1 MKRILTAVLA
11 AVVMISAVTG
21 VTVLTGRFKN
31 SVVPVAHAIPLNAS
45 ISLPSASSKLE
56 NAAGPAMTSGAAL
69 AAVVTPATPEAV
81 ETAVATIQRKA
92 EEKAAAEAKAKAEAE
107 AKAKAE
113 AEAKAKA
120 ASQLMATTNS
130 GKSLGSGVING
141 SDVRLRSDAST
152 SSSILATLSKGA
164 SVTVLAESGSWYA
177 VSYNGT
183 AGYVAQQYV
192 TLGDSLPA
200 DTGSADTSADTSTD
214 TDSSTGSTDTS
225 STVPSGSYGSSAV
238 SIAYQY
244 MGVPYVYGGASP
256 SGFDC
261 SGFTMYVY
269 AQLGVSLPHGA
280 TPQLNYGT
288 YVSRSELQPGDLVFF
303 SDGSYPASHVGI
315 YVGDDQFI
323 HASSS
328 SSNGYCVCVSSLN
341 SNYYSR
347 NFVGGRR
354 F

>member
-1 MKRILTAVLA
+1 MKRILIAALA
-11 AVVMISAVTG
+11 AVMMISAVTG
-21 VTVLTGRFKN
+21 FTVLNGR
-31 SVVPVAHAIPLNAS
+31 VRETMMPVAYAIPLHTS
-45 ISLPSASSKLE
+45 VPLPSASSNLVS
-56 NAAGPAMTSGAAL
+56 AAGSGLTSGAAL
-69 AAVVTPATPEAV
+69 CAALTPAAPDAME
-81 ETAVATIQRKA
+81 
-92 EEKAAAEAKAKAEAE
+92 AAAATVTRLEAE

-120 ASQLMATTNS
+120 KAEAEAKAKAAAEAKAKAAAQLTAAASSGTT
-130 GKSLGSGVING
+130 LGDGVINA
-141 SDVRLRSDAST
+141 SDVRLRSDANT
-152 SSSILATLSKGA
+152 SSSILATLSKGTA
-164 SVTVLAESGSWYA
+164 VTVLTQSGSWYA

-183 AGYVAQQYV
+183 NGYVSQQYV
-192 TLGDSLPA
+192 TLGTSLPA
-200 DTGSADTSADTSTD
+200 EDTGS
-214 TDSSTGSTDTS
+214 SSTEDATPS
-225 STVPSGSYGSSAV
+225 VPSSGSGSSAV

-244 MGVPYVYGGASP
+244 LGVPYVYGGASP

-269 AQLGVSLPHGA
+269 NQLGISLPHGA
-280 TPQLNYGT
+280 TPQLKYGT

-341 SNYYSR
+341 TSYYSR

>member
-1 MKRILTAVLA
+1 
-11 AVVMISAVTG
+11 
-21 VTVLTGRFKN
+21 
-31 SVVPVAHAIPLNAS
+31 
-45 ISLPSASSKLE
+45 
-56 NAAGPAMTSGAAL
+56 
-69 AAVVTPATPEAV
+69 
-81 ETAVATIQRKA
+81 
-92 EEKAAAEAKAKAEAE
+92 
-107 AKAKAE
+107 
-113 AEAKAKA
+113 
-120 ASQLMATTNS
+120 MATMNS

-141 SDVRLRSDAST
+141 SDVRLRSDANT
-152 SSSILATLSKGA
+152 SSSILATLSRGT

-183 AGYVAQQYV
+183 AGYVAKQYV

-200 DTGSADTSADTSTD
+200 DTGSTDTSADSSTD
-214 TDSSTGSTDTS
+214 TGS

-244 MGVPYVYGGASP
+244 LGVPYVYGGASP

-269 AQLGVSLPHGA
+269 SQLGVSLPHGA

-288 YVSRSELQPGDLVFF
+288 YVSRSDLQPGDLVFF